1 MKNKTQKFTNIDQV
15 LDFMLKIQNSQ
26 NGTKPERPRIPPR
39 FESDALRFTKNG
51 LRMLP
56 EMSSIH
62 LHKQEKNG

>member
-1 MKNKTQKFTNIDQV
+1 
-15 LDFMLKIQNSQ
+15 MLKVQSSR
-26 NGTKPERPRIPPR
+26 NGAKPKRPRIPPHS
-39 FESDALRFTKNG
+39 ESDALRFTKNG